1 MRNPHG
7 VEVAC
12 TVASGPAAVVTPPT
26 AERVVAGL
34 SAREFLWY
42 PGQTLICRCTGPAA

>member
-12 TVASGPAAVVTPPT
+12 TVASGPVAVVTPPT
-26 AERVVAGL
+26 AERVVVDDLVTGL
-34 SAREFLWY
+34 PVREFRWY
-42 PGQTLICRCTGPAA
+42 EGRR